1 MKRIVGIW
9 AAVAVLAMVAPM
21 PALADISW
29 ECQQVVRGEGWPT
42 RTKTIRNYHTSSQ
55 SRMDIGE
62 NVMIADFGTM
72 TGYVLDTNEK
82 IYLKMSMYQVGKIP
96 EGLKEEI
103 QVQPTNDV
111 RKIAGYTCR
120 RYRVT
125 FMNRTYDEWLSKDVP
140 GYRELR
146 TINDRLAPLVRQ
158 HPLFQMGIIGRMDRL
173 DGFPVRRV
181 MPLGDGRVKT
191 VTLKRVSREPI
202 DPSVFTVPPG
212 YSKPY

>member
-1 MKRIVGIW
+1 
-9 AAVAVLAMVAPM
+9 
-21 PALADISW
+21 
-29 ECQQVVRGEGWPT
+29 
-42 RTKTIRNYHTSSQ
+42 
-55 SRMDIGE
+55 MDIGE

-72 TGYVLDTNEK
+72 TGYVLNTEDK
-82 IYLKMSMYQVGKIP
+82 MFLKMSMHNVGKIP

-120 RYRVT
+120 RYRVS
-125 FMNRTYDEWLSKDVP
+125 FMNRTYDEWISKDVP

-146 TINDRLAPLVRQ
+146 AINDRLAPLTRQ

-173 DGFPVRRV
+173 DGFPVQRV
-181 MPLGDGRVKT
+181 MRLGDGRIKT
-191 VTLKRVSREPI
+191 VTLQRVSREPI
-202 DPSVFTVPPG
+202 DPSVFRVPPG

>member
-1 MKRIVGIW
+1 MKRLMLI
-9 AAVAVLAMVAPM
+9 AAFWLAAIPAVQ
-21 PALADISW
+21 ADISW
-29 ECQQVVRGEGWPT
+29 ECRQVVRGEGWPT
-42 RTKTIRNYHTSSQ
+42 RTKTIRNYHTPSQ

-72 TGYVLDTNEK
+72 TGYVLNTDDK
-82 IYLKMSMYQVGKIP
+82 MFLKMSMHNVGKIP

-103 QVQPTNDV
+103 QVQPTSDV

-120 RYRVT
+120 RYRVR
-125 FMNRTYDEWLSKDVP
+125 FMNRTYDEWISKDVP

-146 TINDRLAPLVRQ
+146 AINDRLAPLVRQ

-173 DGFPVRRV
+173 DGFPVQRV
-181 MPLGDGRVKT
+181 MRLGDGRVKT
-191 VTLKRVSREPI
+191 VTLQRVSQEPI
-202 DPSVFTVPPG
+202 DPSVFRVPPG